1 MDPMRDILRTHLGQ
15 SLSAARPEDRLA
27 AAWTVACGRAM
38 ANHGSV
44 VSYDEG
50 IVRIQVAD
58 PTWLQQMIDLRSTL
72 ARDLARISGL
82 PVTSLHFELEKETQ
96 HKGLTVLLKG
106 TALEPVLSEAEGCRR
121 IASARGFSP

>member
-1 MDPMRDILRTHLGQ
+1 MDAMRDILRSSLAH

-38 ANHGSV
+38 AGHGSILA
-44 VSYDEG
+44 YDSSV
-50 IVRIQVAD
+50 VRIQVAD

-82 PVTSLHFELEKETQ
+82 PVTSLHFELEKQPRTSRN
-96 HKGLTVLLKG
+96 T
-106 TALEPVLSEAEGCRR
+106 PS
-121 IASARGFSP
+121 S